1 METTV
6 PTMVVGIKVSKTVV
20 PVTLVRTVGSINLAR
35 TSVMI
40 LFYFLTSKAKY
51 LNFWDLHY
59 LL

>member
-1 METTV
+1 METSV
-6 PTMVVGIKVSKTVV
+6 PLMVVGIKVSKTVV